1 MVLSMT
7 SPDAW
12 KKRYPE
18 KFVDEAFAISHIRRG
33 DHIFVVS
40 GCGEPQRLVQAMVN
54 YVESHPKAFCD
65 TEIIH
70 VYSFGVAPYTD
81 VKFKSNFRLNS
92 FFIGNNIRGSVNR
105 GLADYSPVSLSAVP
119 DLIKRG
125 VVRID
130 VALIQTTPPDE
141 HGYMS
146 LGISVDMVKA
156 ATDKAPLIIAQT
168 NPEMPRVHG
177 DGFIHIKD
185 VRFIIEK
192 EERLLELP
200 EVPFDSAMEKI
211 GNYVARLVQDG
222 DTIQVGYG
230 ALPNAVLSSLSGKKH
245 LGVHTELLGDGIASL
260 IKTGVVDNSK
270 KTVNP
275 GKTVA
280 TFAMGK
286 KETYRFLDDNPSIL
300 FRTIDYTNNPLV
312 IAGHDNMVAINSA
325 LEIDL
330 TGQSTAES
338 IGGLFYSGIGGHQDF
353 MRGTLL
359 AKGGRTILAMKS
371 TAKNESVSRIVPS
384 LQEGAGV
391 TLNRGD
397 VRYVVTEYGI
407 AYLHG
412 KNIRERAMALIAIAH
427 PAFRPGLVEEA
438 RKRGLIYPDQA
449 FVPGQRGEYPEQWE
463 TCRTTKTG
471 LQLFLRPVKI
481 SDEPLL
487 KDFFYSLSEN
497 SMNRRFISQRTDMPH
512 ERLQQYVAIDYS
524 REITILAMTGPQ
536 ENEKIVGIG
545 QYLINDGQHTAEAA
559 FAVRDDFQNLG
570 IGQELL
576 SFLTDIAR
584 KEGLL
589 AFTAEVLAEN
599 RPMLHVFQKGGFDIS
614 MTRDD
619 CVYELKMGFLP

>member
-1 MVLSMT
+1 MIHSMT
-7 SPDAW
+7 SLDEW
-12 KKRYPE
+12 EKLYPE
-18 KFVDEAFAISHIRRG
+18 KFVDEAIAFSHIRRG

-40 GCGEPQRLVQAMVN
+40 GCGEPQYLVQAMVN
-54 YVESHPKAFCD
+54 YVESHPKAFFD

-70 VYSFGVAPYTD
+70 VYSLGVATYTD

-92 FFIGNNIRGSVNR
+92 FFIGNNIRGSVNK

-119 DLIKRG
+119 GLIKRG
-125 VVRID
+125 AVRID
-130 VALIQTTPPDE
+130 VALIQTSLPDE
-141 HGYMS
+141 HGYLS

-156 ATDKAPLIIAQT
+156 ATGKAPLIIAQI

-192 EERLLELP
+192 EEQLIELP
-200 EVPFDSAMEKI
+200 EVPFDSVMEKI
-211 GNYVARLVQDG
+211 GKYVARLVKDG

-230 ALPNAVLSSLSGKKH
+230 ALPNAVLSSLSSKKN
-245 LGVHTELLGDGIASL
+245 LGIHTELLGDGIVSL

-286 KETYRFLDDNPSIL
+286 KETYQFLDDNPSIL

-353 MRGTLL
+353 MRGALL

-371 TAKNESVSRIVPS
+371 TAKNESISRIVPA
-384 LQEGAGV
+384 LKEGAGV

-427 PAFRPGLVEEA
+427 PAFRPSLVEEA

-449 FVPGQRGEYPEQWE
+449 FVPGHRGEYPEQWE
-463 TCRTTKTG
+463 TYRGTKTG

-487 KDFFYSLSEN
+487 KDFFYSLSDN
-497 SMNRRFISQRTDMPH
+497 TLNRRFISQRTDMPH

-524 REITILAMTGPQ
+524 REITILAMTGAQ
-536 ENEKIVGIG
+536 ENEKIVGVG
-545 QYLINDGQHTAEAA
+545 QYLINEGQYTAEAA
-559 FAVRDDFQNLG
+559 FAVRDDFQNQG
-570 IGQELL
+570 IAQELL

-599 RPMLHVFQKGGFDIS
+599 RPMLHIFQKSGFDIS

-619 CVYELKMGFLP
+619 CFYELKMGFLP